1 EAGTGAEIDVVTHGG
16 TYGTNPSG
24 ASNTLTVKDASL
36 DHLTEEAAWGRA
48 IGTQTAGT
56 PFSVKV
62 IARDSF
68 NNTVT
73 GFTGTVDVSSNKT
86 CTSGCTESAAF
97 TSGVLASHSVTLTE
111 AGTGA
116 EIDVVTHG
124 GTYGTDPSG
133 ASNTFSVNDAG
144 LDRFIVA
151 VPTRRSSDL
160 QTAGTPFSVKV
171 IARDSFNNTV
181 TGFTGTVDV
190 SSNK

>member
-1 EAGTGAEIDVVTHGG
+1 LTEAGTGAEIDVVTHGG
-16 TYGTNPSG
+16 TYGTDPSG
-24 ASNTLTVKDASL
+24 ARS
-36 DHLTEEAAWGRA
+36 EERRVGKECGHWKAAAAGGRK

-73 GFTGTVDVSSNKT
+73 GFTGTVDVSSNKSSSSGRHT
-86 CTSGCTESAAF
+86 TSYGAWSAVVC
-97 TSGVLASHSVTLTE
+97 SSEPLTE

-133 ASNTFSVNDAG
+133 A
-144 LDRFIVA
+144 
-151 VPTRRSSDL
+151 
-160 QTAGTPFSVKV
+160 
-171 IARDSFNNTV
+171 
-181 TGFTGTVDV
+181 
-190 SSNK
+190 